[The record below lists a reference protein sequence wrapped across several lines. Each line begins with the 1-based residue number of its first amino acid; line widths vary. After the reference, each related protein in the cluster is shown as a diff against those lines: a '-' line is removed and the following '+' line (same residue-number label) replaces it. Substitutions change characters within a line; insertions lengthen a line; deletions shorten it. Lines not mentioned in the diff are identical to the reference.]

1 MSRLPAPHP
10 DAVAAYTQN
19 GWWGSL
25 SVADHVRARARNH
38 PGKVAFVSE
47 GRRMTWAEYDAGI
60 DALAQVLAAVLAP
73 GEVFGVLLPDAP
85 EFHIALCAA
94 ERSGTIALGMG
105 ARSGP
110 AEIHHLMSRSGAR
123 VLLTRSAHRGRAAG
137 EIVGDLAREGWE
149 VSHLIE
155 VAPDAAPAAYRC
167 DADGL
172 LSSQPAASFVDLSAR
187 ATGPNELSMLNSTS
201 GTTGRPKL
209 VMQFA
214 NRWLRFSELAIAGA
228 DLTSDDIMF
237 GAVPG
242 PFGFGLWTAH
252 YAPAL
257 LGMTTVLMERFDA
270 AEMLRLLATE
280 RVTVLACVSTQFKM
294 LLDCPELAEEDP
306 RLALRAMFTGGE
318 AVSYERA
325 REFEERVG
333 ASVLQFYGSNE
344 SGSIS
349 YTTLRDPQERRLR
362 TAGRVGDD
370 VEVRL
375 FDTEGDV
382 TAAGRGRPGVV
393 SPTIGIGYYQDD
405 AANAELFRDGYLLMP
420 DLVEIDDD
428 GWLQVVG
435 RISDLIIRGGKNIS
449 AVEVEEAVEAHPDV
463 LMAAA
468 VPVPDAVYG
477 ERIGV
482 ALCQVPGVALDVA
495 ALTGFLLSRGV
506 SKHLLPE
513 RVAVVDDLPRAAGE
527 KIAKGQ
533 VRELFAATDAVD
545 RDLRAHPAGGGRV
558 AAGAVEGLV

>member
-1 MSRLPAPHP
+1 MSRLPAAHP
-10 DAVAAYTQN
+10 DAVAAYTQK

-25 SVADHVRARARNH
+25 SVADHVRARAAAH
-38 PGKVAFVSE
+38 PGKLAFVSE
-47 GRRMTWAEYDAGI
+47 GRRVTWAEYDAGI
-60 DALAQVLAAVLAP
+60 DALAQALAAVLSP

-94 ERSGTIALGMG
+94 ERSGTVALGMG

-123 VLLTRSAHRGRAAG
+123 VLLTRETHRGRAAG
-137 EIVGDLAREGWE
+137 EIAADLAREGWE
-149 VSHLIE
+149 LSHLIE
-155 VAPDAAPAAYRC
+155 VAPDAEPVVYRR
-167 DADGL
+167 DADGRATRSL
-172 LSSQPAASFVDLSAR
+172 AASTADLAPR

-228 DLTSDDIMF
+228 DLTADDVML

-270 AEMLRLLATE
+270 ADMLRLLEAE

-294 LLDCPELAEEDP
+294 LLDHPDLADERVP
-306 RLALRAMFTGGE
+306 LALRAMFTGGE
-318 AVSYERA
+318 AVPYERA

-370 VEVRL
+370 VDVRL
-375 FDTEGDV
+375 FDADGEV
-382 TAAGRGRPGVV
+382 TSSGRGRPGVV

-435 RISDLIIRGGKNIS
+435 RISDIIIRGGKNIS

-463 LMAAA
+463 VMAAA
-468 VPVPDAVYG
+468 VPVADPVYG

-482 ALCQVPGVALDVA
+482 ALCQAAGPALDVA
-495 ALTGFLLSRGV
+495 ALTEFLLGRGV

-513 RVAVVDDLPRAAGE
+513 RVVVVDDLPRAAGE

-533 VRELFAATDAVD
+533 VRELFATTDAVD
-545 RDLRAHPAGGGRV
+545 RDLRAATATGTRIGVGAATGPA
-558 AAGAVEGLV
+558 